1 MHRVFPARMDVF
13 PEVAAFVDELAAAA
27 ALERD
32 DGLRLRLCVEEL
44 FTNTVRHGHGGE
56 SDEPVTVSAA
66 IRPGEVTLTYEDTA
80 PPHDPT
86 TAVLPDPDHL
96 AEQRRIGGLGVL
108 LIRTFAE
115 DLAYTRAGGANRIT
129 FVVRGVRS

>member
-1 MHRVFPARMDVF
+1 MRRIFTARMDVF
-13 PEVAAFVDELAAAA
+13 PEVAAFVDEVAAAA

-44 FTNTVRHGHGGE
+44 FTNTVRHGHGGD
-56 SDEPVTVSAA
+56 SDEPVTVSAV
-66 IRPGEVTLTYEDTA
+66 IQPGEVALTYEDTA

-86 TAVLPDPDHL
+86 TAALPDPDRL

-108 LIRTFAE
+108 LIRSFAD
-115 DLAYTRAGGANRIT
+115 DLAYTRTGGSNRIT
-129 FVVRGVRS
+129 LVVRGVRS